1 MQTKTSFEI
10 CQIRYYMYSS
20 DEFPLSFVDLSEN
33 CLNAQGTIM
42 TNNLDQAKAKLAQAQ
57 AELEQAMSATADHP
71 AEALVEAAGRADS
84 AITPEKSSP
93 KPAKKPGTSRGIE
106 TLFRSS
112 YRVQMDLTGLAD
124 NKANMMISINSII
137 LSIILAAVAPK
148 LDANPWLLLP
158 TLILMVGNLVSIIY
172 AIQAA
177 RPRVIIDPI
186 SLQDLHNSK
195 GNILFFGNF
204 ANLHEDEFV
213 QGITEMMEDKTLI
226 YETMIR
232 NIYGLGSVLNRKFAL
247 LQKAYTSFMVA
258 LILGV
263 CSFIIVFVWLSQ
275 QN

>member
-1 MQTKTSFEI
+1 
-10 CQIRYYMYSS
+10 
-20 DEFPLSFVDLSEN
+20 
-33 CLNAQGTIM
+33 M

-57 AELEQAMSATADHP
+57 AELDEAMSATAGHP
-71 AEALVEAAGRADS
+71 SEAAVETAGNAES
-84 AITPEKSSP
+84 ATASDISGP
-93 KPAKKPGTSRGIE
+93 KPVKKPGTSRGIE

-158 TLILMVGNLVSIIY
+158 TLILMIGNLVSIVY

-177 RPRVIIDPI
+177 RPRVITDPI

-232 NIYGLGSVLNRKFAL
+232 NIYGLGFVLNRKFAL

-263 CSFIIVFVWLSQ
+263 CSFIAVFVWLAQ